1 MTRRKDGL
9 WQQQYT
15 VTENGKKKQKYFY
28 GKTKKEVLDKIRA
41 YEASAAAGRTF
52 GEVAEDWWEEAEP
65 QLAYNTTKGYRPA
78 LRRAVEEFG
87 EDNIRELKPLD
98 ISRYIRRFVKETHA
112 ADKTARTQLMVINL
126 ICRYAVESGD
136 LEYNPAR
143 DITVPKGLEK
153 KPREIASDDD
163 IAKVKASTDCTFGMF
178 AYWIMYTGMR
188 RGELLA
194 LTWDDVDVEEC
205 TISISK
211 SVYHVD
217 NKPYIK
223 QPKTAKGIR
232 TVPLL
237 NKLGAKIKPAK
248 GLVFPDPAT
257 GGIMTNMHF
266 QSLWDKYASESGIS
280 CTAHQLRHAYATMLE
295 ENDVSEKD
303 AQYLLGH
310 AQISTTKDIYTHIR
324 ETKKEKIKSKL
335 LDLDI

>member
-1 MTRRKDGL
+1 MTRRNNGL

-15 VTENGKKKQKYFY
+15 VVENGQKKQKYFY
-28 GKTKKEVLDKIRA
+28 GRTKKEVLDKIAA
-41 YEASAAAGRTF
+41 YEAAAAAGRTF
-52 GEVAEDWWEEAEP
+52 KEVAEDWWEEAEP

-78 LRRAVEEFG
+78 LRRAIDEFG

-98 ISRYIRRFVKETHA
+98 ISRYIRRFVKSTHA

-163 IAKVKASTDCTFGMF
+163 IEKVKASTDCTFGMF

-211 SVYHVD
+211 SVYHID

-237 NKLGAKIKPAK
+237 NKLGAKIQPAE

-257 GGIMTNMHF
+257 GGLMTNMHF

-295 ENDVSEKD
+295 ENNVSEKD

>member
-15 VTENGKKKQKYFY
+15 VVENGKKKQKYFY
-28 GKTKKEVLDKIRA
+28 GKTKKDVLDKIAA

-52 GEVAEDWWEEAEP
+52 KEVAEDWWEEAEP

-78 LRRAVEEFG
+78 LRRAIDEFG

-98 ISRYIRRFVKETHA
+98 ISRYIRRFVKSTHA

-163 IAKVKASTDCTFGMF
+163 IKKVKASTDCTFGMF

-194 LTWDDVDVEEC
+194 LTWDDVDIEEC

-237 NKLGAKIKPAK
+237 NKLGAKIQHAE

-257 GGIMTNMHF
+257 GGLMTNMHF

-295 ENDVSEKD
+295 ENNVSEKD

-324 ETKKEKIKSKL
+324 EAKKEKIKSKL

>member
-1 MTRRKDGL
+1 MTRRPNGL

-15 VTENGKKKQKYFY
+15 VTENGRKKQKYFY
-28 GKTKKEVLDKIRA
+28 GRTKKEVLDKIRA
-41 YEASAAAGRTF
+41 YEEAKATGRTF
-52 GEVAEDWWEEAEP
+52 KEVAEDWWEDAEP

-87 EDNIRELKPLD
+87 ENNIRDLKPTD
-98 ISRYIRRFVKETHA
+98 ISRYIRKFVKETHA

-153 KPREIASDDD
+153 KPREIASDAD
-163 IAKVKASTDCTFGMF
+163 IEKVKASTQIPFGMF

-194 LTWDDVDVEEC
+194 LTWEDVDIEEC
-205 TISISK
+205 SVSINK

-223 QPKTAKGIR
+223 QPKTASGIR
-232 TVPLL
+232 TIPLL
-237 NKLGAKIKPAK
+237 NKLRGKITPSK

-257 GGIMTNMHF
+257 GGLMTNMHF
-266 QSLWDKYASESGIS
+266 QTLWDKYVTESGIS
-280 CTAHQLRHAYATMLE
+280 CTAHQLRHVYATMLE
-295 ENDVSEKD
+295 ENNVSEKD

-324 ETKKEKIKSKL
+324 ESKKEKIKSKL